1 VPEIRGE
8 VLFSGSTDEL
18 LASRRA
24 LMTKVTVTLKLAT
37 THELTNAALHRPI
50 EEMIAAVNAE
60 LQGGDLQLQAV
71 GDNVFINQELVK
83 VDYRTYEV
91 AQTLRTIMKRLG
103 VGEISFKSELS
114 VPEARQFLEV
124 FQQFY
129 RSKTPTQIVQHAFPK
144 IGLRPIKARSSDKQG
159 EIDERQNVLRTYA
172 VLTLAIKQ
180 QVLSLSRDVP
190 LRAAR
195 IRRAIHGL
203 ADATVGHESLLI
215 GLTRH
220 QAFSGEL
227 WDHLAAVTGMCLLM
241 GRRMGLHRV
250 ALSELCVSA
259 ALHDIG
265 RANVRADEGAER
277 QKSRTP
283 LLSVLAICSGELTPE
298 VLGYARTARDIE
310 VDASSTAPLPSA
322 IARVIAVPCAFDLL
336 VAPGP
341 GARGVSPDRALR
353 LILDRAGA
361 RFDPA
366 VARLFAAILGLY
378 PIGTTVRLSSGE
390 LAIVMEVPSDFAAY
404 DRPVIKVIRD
414 AGGPSDRIIDLA
426 QQPGLS
432 IVESVDPV
440 EERINPAHFLFA

>member
-1 VPEIRGE
+1 
-8 VLFSGSTDEL
+8 
-18 LASRRA
+18 
-24 LMTKVTVTLKLAT
+24 MTRVTVTLKLAT
-37 THELTNAALHRPI
+37 THELTNAALHRPT
-50 EEMIAAVNAE
+50 EEMVAAVNSE
-60 LQGGDLQLQAV
+60 LQGGDLQLQVV

-83 VDYRTYEV
+83 VDYRSYEV
-91 AQTLRTIMKRLG
+91 AQTLRAIMKRLG
-103 VGEISFKSELS
+103 VGEISFKDALS
-114 VPEARQFLEV
+114 VAEARQFLEV

-129 RSKTPTQIVQHAFPK
+129 RSKTPNQILQHSFPK

-180 QVLSLSRDVP
+180 QVVAVTHDVP

-227 WDHLAAVTGMCLLM
+227 WDHLAAVTGLCLLM

-265 RANVRADEGAER
+265 RASIPAGEAADRE
-277 QKSRTP
+277 KSRTP
-283 LLSVLAICSGELTPE
+283 LLSVLGICSGELTPE
-298 VLGYARTARDIE
+298 VLGYARSARDIDLD
-310 VDASSTAPLPSA
+310 VVSVSPAPSA

-336 VAPGP
+336 VAPRP

-353 LILDRAGA
+353 LIVDRAGG

-366 VARLFAAILGLY
+366 IARLFAAILGLY
-378 PIGTTVRLSSGE
+378 PIGTTVRLSSEE
-390 LAIVMEVPSDFAAY
+390 LAIVMEVPSDSAAY
-404 DRPVIKVIRD
+404 DRPVVKVIRD
-414 AGGPSDRIIDLA
+414 AGGPADRIVDLA
-426 QQPGLS
+426 EQRGLS